1 MLASTA
7 QRFEDWNILSLAL
20 MLSRCE
26 IHTDKASVQLLVVL
40 DNHVS
45 DGNSCMACC
54 ELSVPQ
60 RNSAATQFAEAHL
73 CQAPGVV
80 QILTRMGFGTTHVG
94 QLATGCRQVPL
105 NRILSTSELE

>member
-7 QRFEDWNILSLAL
+7 QRFEHLNILWLAL
-20 MLSRCE
+20 MLSRRE
-26 IHTDKASVQLLVVL
+26 IHTDKASVQLLIVL

-45 DGNSCMACC
+45 DGNPCMACS

-60 RNSAATQFAEAHL
+60 RNSTATQFAEAHF

-80 QILTRMGFGTTHVG
+80 QILTRTGFGTTHVG

-105 NRILSTSELE
+105 NRILTSELE